1 LKGAAGAGRRAK
13 LFGADG
19 GILIRGGR
27 VVDPISGRDEQ
38 ADVLVRDGVIAEIS
52 PAPRRAGDV
61 VAGVSLPGGLRVIE
75 AAGCVV
81 VPGLVDLH
89 VHFREPGARRKE
101 DIATGSLAA
110 AKGGYTTV
118 CCMPNTE
125 PALDNREVIAFVD
138 GRGREIGLV
147 NLLPAGAI
155 TKGRL
160 GAELADFASMLAV
173 PTRCFEMTGR
183 GVCALSDDGDTV
195 PDAVLM
201 RRAAE
206 MAAEL
211 GLMLMDHPENRAL
224 SGGGAVNDGLMSKRL
239 GVKGIPASAET
250 DIVARDIALAEE
262 TGARLHLQ
270 HISARASVDLIRS
283 AKARGV
289 KLSAE
294 TAPHYF
300 ALTEEALLKSGT
312 NAKMNP
318 PLRTESDRQAVIAA
332 LRDGTLDAIA
342 TDHAPHTAEDKAL
355 SMEDAPF
362 GVTGLETA
370 FAVAYT
376 VLVRDGRLSLFDLI
390 RRMSADPARLLGLP
404 RGSLLAGVS
413 ADLAVIDVER
423 PYAVDCAGFASKGK
437 NSPFDGMRVY
447 GKVRFTMRGGV
458 LTWSD
463 VLSDFMTKRGR
474 FEDGRID

>member
-1 LKGAAGAGRRAK
+1 MKGAAEAGMPARVLCA
-13 LFGADG
+13 AG

-27 VVDPISGRDEQ
+27 VVDPISGRDER
-38 ADVLVRDGVIAEIS
+38 ADVLVRDGRIAEIT

-61 VAGVSLPGGLRVIE
+61 VAGVSLPGGVRVIE
-75 AAGCVV
+75 AAGCIV
-81 VPGLVDLH
+81 VPGLIDLH

-118 CCMPNTE
+118 CCMPNTK
-125 PALDNREVIAFVD
+125 PALDNREAIAFVD
-138 GRGREIGLV
+138 ARGRAVGLV

-160 GAELADFASMLAV
+160 GAELADFASMLDV
-173 PTRCFEMTGR
+173 PTRCFEMIGK
-183 GVCALSDDGDTV
+183 GVCAVSDDGDTV
-195 PDAVLM
+195 QDAELM
-201 RRAAE
+201 RQAAERAA
-206 MAAEL
+206 AH
-211 GLMLMDHPENRAL
+211 GLMILDHPENRAL
-224 SGGGAVNDGLMSKRL
+224 SDGGAVNDGLMSKRL
-239 GVKGIPASAET
+239 GVKGIPARAET

-262 TGARLHLQ
+262 TGAHMHLQ
-270 HISARASVDLIRS
+270 HVSARASVDLIRS

-300 ALTEEALLKSGT
+300 ALTEDALLKSGA

-318 PLRTESDRQAVIAA
+318 PLRTESDRQAVVAA
-332 LRDGTLDAIA
+332 LRDGTIDAIA
-342 TDHAPHTAEDKAL
+342 TDHAPHTAADKAL
-355 SMEDAPF
+355 SIEDAPF

-376 VLVRDGRLSLFDLI
+376 VLVRDGRLPLSDLI
-390 RRMSADPARLLGLP
+390 RRMSADPARLLGIP
-404 RGSLLAGVS
+404 RGSLLAGVA

-423 PYAVDCAGFASKGK
+423 PHTVRCAEFVSKGK
-437 NSPFDGMRVY
+437 NSPFDGARVY

-463 VLSDFMTKRGR
+463 VLSELMTKRGR
-474 FEDGRID
+474 LENGRID